1 MGRYQTALL
10 PQHCNLVDL
19 KVRERSMDQNNR
31 ADRNWGLL
39 IQNLV
44 DGFLVLSESN
54 QILFANQAFSDYF
67 ESAPK
72 EIIGKSLVDLLNAK
86 DENASKDWQVI
97 LQRALSEPNSPE
109 HFLNLKTPEISRL
122 FSISTTLYQPSSGQ
136 SYLVSIWREVRERY
150 SDSPSQPTQ
159 SKADS
164 YQNALTKI
172 AAGLR
177 ETGELTD
184 YQAQLEELVRMRTE
198 ELREQYKEMEVEI
211 AVRKKAEQAEREQR
225 TMAEALEK
233 TAAILTSTLDLDQ
246 VLDSILVTLENVIPH
261 DSANIMLVD
270 ENTYS
275 ATVAR
280 YKKNPKINSAQKP
293 PVDEFPIFETPTL
306 FTMYHTK
313 QPYVISDV
321 SEDSSWIEQIGS
333 DWIRSYIAAPI
344 LFGEEVL
351 GFLNLVSDTVNFYS
365 QPDGERLL
373 AFANHA
379 SIAIRNARL
388 FDQAGEVATL
398 QERQRL
404 ATDIHDAVSQTLIS
418 ADVVAENLPRIMEH
432 DPEQGKAG
440 VIKIRKLI
448 QSALAKILEFTRT
461 SP

>member
-1 MGRYQTALL
+1 
-10 PQHCNLVDL
+10 
-19 KVRERSMDQNNR
+19 MDQSNR
-31 ADRNWGLL
+31 ADRNWGTL

-54 QILFANQAFSDYF
+54 NILFANQAFCHFF
-67 ESAPK
+67 ESSPK
-72 EIIGKSLVDLLNAK
+72 ELIGKNLVDLLNSK

-97 LQRALSEPNSPE
+97 LQRALSEPDATE
-109 HFLNLKTPEISRL
+109 HFLNFKAPGKSVL
-122 FSISTTLYQPSSGQ
+122 FSISTTHYHPSSSQ
-136 SYLVSIWREVRERY
+136 SYLVSIWREVRGRY
-150 SDSPSQPTQ
+150 TETSSPGTQ
-159 SKADS
+159 SNADS

-198 ELREQYKEMEVEI
+198 ELRQQYKEIEVEI

-233 TAAILTSTLDLDQ
+233 TAAILNSTLDLDQ

-261 DSANIMLVD
+261 DSANIMLVNED
-270 ENTYS
+270 TYS
-275 ATVAR
+275 ASVAR
-280 YKKNPKINSAQKP
+280 YKKNPKINVAQEP
-293 PVDEFPIFETPTL
+293 PIDEFPIFETPTL

-344 LFGEEVL
+344 LFGDDVL

-388 FDQAGEVATL
+388 FDQAGNVAIL

-404 ATDIHDAVSQTLIS
+404 ANDIHDAVSQTLIS
-418 ADVVAENLPRIMEH
+418 ADVVAENLPQLWEH

-440 VIKIRKLI
+440 LTKIRELI
-448 QSALAKILEFTRT
+448 QSALAKILDFTRT
-461 SP
+461 SS

>member
-1 MGRYQTALL
+1 MSQ
-10 PQHCNLVDL
+10 D
-19 KVRERSMDQNNR
+19 NR
-31 ADRNWGLL
+31 ADRNWGIL
-39 IQNLV
+39 IQDLV

-54 QILFANQAFSDYF
+54 QILFANQAFCHYF
-67 ESAPK
+67 ESSPK
-72 EIIGKSLVDLLNAK
+72 EVIGKNLVDLLDSV

-97 LQRALSEPNSPE
+97 RQRTLSESDSPE
-109 HFLNLKTPEISRL
+109 HFLNFKSPKKSRL
-122 FSISTTLYQPSSGQ
+122 FSISTTHYHPSSGQ
-136 SYLVSIWREVRERY
+136 GYLVSIWREVRERY
-150 SDSPSQPTQ
+150 TESPSQPTQ
-159 SKADS
+159 SDADS

-198 ELREQYKEMEVEI
+198 ELRQQYKEIEVEI

-275 ATVAR
+275 ASVAR
-280 YKKNPKINSAQKP
+280 YKKNPKINAAQKP
-293 PVDEFPIFETPTL
+293 PIDEFPIFETPTL

-321 SEDSSWIEQIGS
+321 STDSSWIEQIGS

-344 LFGEEVL
+344 LFGDEVL

-388 FDQAGEVATL
+388 YDQAGEVATL

-418 ADVVAENLPRIMEH
+418 ADVIAENLPQLWEVN
-432 DPEQGKAG
+432 PEQGEAG
-440 VIKIRKLI
+440 LTKIRNLI
-448 QSALAKILEFTRT
+448 QSALSKLLDFTRT
-461 SP
+461 SS

>member
-1 MGRYQTALL
+1 
-10 PQHCNLVDL
+10 
-19 KVRERSMDQNNR
+19 MDQNTR
-31 ADRNWGLL
+31 AEKNWGAL
-39 IQNLV
+39 IQSLV

-54 QILFANQAFSDYF
+54 NILFANQAFSHYF
-67 ESAPK
+67 ESSPK
-72 EIIGKSLVDLLNAK
+72 EIIGKNLVDLLNSK
-86 DENASKDWQVI
+86 DENASKDWKVI

-109 HFLNLKTPEISRL
+109 HFLNFKTPNKSRL
-122 FSISTTLYQPSSGQ
+122 FSISTTQYQLTPGQ
-136 SYLVSIWREVRERY
+136 SYLVSIWREVGERY
-150 SDSPSQPTQ
+150 TESPSQPSQ
-159 SKADS
+159 SNADA
-164 YQNALTKI
+164 YQDALTKI

-198 ELREQYKEMEVEI
+198 ELRQQYNEIEIEI

-270 ENTYS
+270 ENTYTAS
-275 ATVAR
+275 VAR
-280 YKKNPKINSAQKP
+280 YKKNPKINAAQKP
-293 PVDEFPIFETPTL
+293 PIDEFPIFETPTL

-344 LFGEEVL
+344 LFGDEVL

-365 QPDGERLL
+365 LPDGERLL

-398 QERQRL
+398 QERQGL

-418 ADVVAENLPRIMEH
+418 VDVVAENLPQLWEN

-440 VIKIRKLI
+440 ITKIRNLI
-448 QSALAKILEFTRT
+448 QSAITKLLEFTRT
-461 SP
+461 SS